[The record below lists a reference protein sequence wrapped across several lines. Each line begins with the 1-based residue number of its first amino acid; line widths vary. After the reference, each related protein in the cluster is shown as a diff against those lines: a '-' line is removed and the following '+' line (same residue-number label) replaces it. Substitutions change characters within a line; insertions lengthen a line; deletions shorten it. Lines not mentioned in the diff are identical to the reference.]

1 MWHVY
6 CNRVKNSNIKSNNEE
21 SRAKQH
27 KQEGAAEFLHKDR
40 SDVKQFVLGFY
51 IVDGRLVG
59 GAEHL

>member
-27 KQEGAAEFLHKDR
+27 KQEGAAEFLNKDR
-40 SDVKQFVLGFY
+40 YDVKQFVLGFY
-51 IVDGRLVG
+51 IVNGGFVG
-59 GAEHL
+59 GYEHL